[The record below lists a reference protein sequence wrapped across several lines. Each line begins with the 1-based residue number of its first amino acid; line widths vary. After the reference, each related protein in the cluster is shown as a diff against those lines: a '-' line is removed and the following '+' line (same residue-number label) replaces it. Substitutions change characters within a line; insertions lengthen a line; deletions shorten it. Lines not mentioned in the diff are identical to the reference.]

1 MSITPKGISV
11 LELYR
16 LYRTQKLIVNRRYQR
31 KLVWTKAEKACL
43 IESLLLNYPIPLI
56 LLGVFKSSEGEEIY
70 EIIDG
75 MQRLNAIFSFIE
87 NKFAVSEKYFDVT
100 KHPFANE
107 LSQARVFEPVNAEGT
122 TFFDSD
128 VCAKFLEY
136 SLAVTIYQANSITEI
151 EDIFNRINS
160 NGKHLS
166 PQEVRQAGVTTKF
179 SGLVRYLAS
188 EIRGDV
194 SREEL
199 PLTDMPEIS
208 IDAKSI
214 ALGYGVRAEDTFWC
228 NQGIIRISDLRDSQ
242 DEQLLADII
251 LSIGLGKPF
260 AASKDNFD
268 YYYGKGDDDKSDEID
283 LAIARYGENN
293 LLQDIKTVLSH
304 MKNAIKAV
312 KGANDKNFL
321 RDTLSRRSG
330 VGNPVK
336 EPFYTLFMTFHELI
350 IKESKE
356 PFDYEQVFAAVS
368 NLISKIKMTATVT
381 TDNRIQNINLTKGLI
396 QNYFKHSDSPTRS
409 SGSYAVDFEVYLR
422 RSKTEA
428 ANYDFKQGLY
438 SLADRARHYDE
449 TNLDKI
455 LQNIAAMA
463 NLGKGKKGYIFI
475 GVSDKEPDTQRI
487 EHLDKVTAPRFY
499 SFGIVGLE
507 REARL
512 KGTNID
518 DYILCISRKIRDS
531 KLPEWLKTAV
541 NTTLTPI
548 TYMNHTVLMI
558 EVKAGEQP
566 AWYGDKLYI
575 RDGHEKKPQEVSG
588 EQIAAVYSL
597 FR

>member
-16 LYRTQKLIVNRRYQR
+16 WYRTQKLIVNRRYQR
-31 KLVWTKAEKACL
+31 KLVWTKAEKALL
-43 IESLLLNYPIPLI
+43 IDSLLLNYPIPLI
-56 LLGVFKSSEGEEIY
+56 LLGSSKTTEGEDVY

-75 MQRLNAIFSFIE
+75 MPRLNAIFSFIE
-87 NKFAVSEKYFDVT
+87 NKFAVNDKYFDVT
-100 KHPFANE
+100 KHPFAYE
-107 LSQARVFEPVNAEGT
+107 LSQAGVFEPVNAEAS
-122 TFFDSD
+122 TFLDSD
-128 VCAKFLEY
+128 ACAKFLEY
-136 SLAVTIYQANSITEI
+136 SLAVTIYQATSIIEI
-151 EDIFNRINS
+151 ENIFNRINS

-179 SGLVRYLAS
+179 SGLVRSLAS

-208 IDAKSI
+208 IDSRSI
-214 ALGYGVRAEDTFWC
+214 DLGYGVGAEDTFWC
-228 NQGIIRISDLRDSQ
+228 NQGILNVSGLRDSE

-251 LSIGLGKPF
+251 LSIALGKPF
-260 AASKDNFD
+260 AASKQNFD
-268 YYYGKGDDDKSDEID
+268 SYYGKNDDDKSDQIE
-283 LAIARYGENN
+283 LAIAKYGEYN
-293 LLQDIKTVLSH
+293 LQKDIKTVLSQI
-304 MKNAIKAV
+304 KNAIKAV
-312 KGANDKNFL
+312 AISNEKNFL
-321 RDTLSRRSG
+321 RNRLSRRAG

-336 EPFYTLFMTFHELI
+336 EPFYTLFMTFYELI

-356 PFDYEQVFAAVS
+356 PFDYEQIFAAIS
-368 NLISKIKMTATVT
+368 NLMSKIKMTSTVKIE
-381 TDNRIQNINLTKGLI
+381 NRIYNINLTKGLI

-438 SLADRARHYDE
+438 
-449 TNLDKI
+449 NLDDKNRILDKGNLEKI

-475 GVSDKEPDTQRI
+475 GVSDKEQDTKRI
-487 EHLDKVTAPRFY
+487 ELLDKITSPRFF

-507 REARL
+507 REAHL
-512 KGTNID
+512 KGTSLD
-518 DYILCISRKIRDS
+518 DYILFLSRNIRDS
-531 KLPEWLKTAV
+531 KLPEWLKTVV
-541 NTTLTPI
+541 NTNLTPI
-548 TYMNHTVLMI
+548 TYMDHTVLMI
-558 EVKAGEQP
+558 EAKAGDKP

-588 EQIAAVYSL
+588 EQIAAVYNL